1 MQKLVIETT
10 SSKKE
15 FSRDII
21 PFANIKLMRE
31 QTKEDGSK
39 LLVVYF
45 GTGNS
50 ALAFKDGPSRFG
62 INNGA
67 SGARI
72 ASIGEVVDEFL
83 RYGEV
88 YK

>member
-10 SSKKE
+10 SSKNE

-45 GTGNS
+45 GNGS
-50 ALAFKDGPSRFG
+50 AAIAFKDGPSRFG
-62 INNGA
+62 VSDG
-67 SGARI
+67 I
-72 ASIGEVVDEFL
+72 AGVRSVSISEAIDEFL
-83 RYGEV
+83 TYEEMG
-88 YK
+88 K

>member
-45 GTGNS
+45 GNGSS

>member
-45 GTGNS
+45 GNGGTV
-50 ALAFKDGPSRFG
+50 LAFKEGPSRFG

-67 SGARI
+67 SGARV
-72 ASIGEVVDEFL
+72 ASIGEVMDEFL
-83 RYGEV
+83 KYGEV